1 MRFVHVMLLSVAAFL
16 SLTQRALG
24 DDLLIFS
31 ASWCGHC
38 QVLKAD
44 LEKDPT
50 IVDGYTWGYVDADQ
64 EKDLMKQ
71 YGVKSLPTIIVLDK
85 DNNEVKRQVGY
96 KGPQALRKFLREKDK
111 SSKHGVR
118 YDAKTA
124 HYVGGA
130 ILGTRF
136 RSRWDN

>member
-1 MRFVHVMLLSVAAFL
+1 MRLVHVMLLSLAAFL
-16 SLTQRALG
+16 ALTQRANG

-31 ASWCGHC
+31 AGWCGHC
-38 QVLKAD
+38 QTLKAD
-44 LEKDPT
+44 LQKDPT

-64 EKDLMKQ
+64 EKELMRQ
-71 YGVKSLPTIIVLDK
+71 YSVKSLPTIIVLDT

-96 KGPQALRKFLREKDK
+96 KGPQALRKFLRENDN
-111 SSKHGVR
+111 SSRHGVR

-130 ILGTRF
+130 ILGRRF
-136 RSRWDN
+136 RSGWDD